1 MYKQDKNLKELY
13 NYLKANNMYEDFIR
27 LDSKKFKKL
36 LESAKDYKK
45 GTKKGKNNVKKEAL
59 ERNEK

>member
-1 MYKQDKNLKELY
+1 MYKNDKNLKELY

-27 LDSKKFKKL
+27 LDSEKFKKL
-36 LESAKDYKK
+36 LDSAKEYKK
-45 GTKKGKNNVKKEAL
+45 NTKKGKNNVKKDAL